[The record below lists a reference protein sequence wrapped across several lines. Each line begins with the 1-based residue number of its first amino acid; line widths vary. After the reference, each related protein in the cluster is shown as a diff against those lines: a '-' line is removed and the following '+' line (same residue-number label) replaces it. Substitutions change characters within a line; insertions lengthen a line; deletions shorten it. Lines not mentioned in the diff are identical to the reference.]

1 MRKRNQEITKEKD
14 KSDRWLLTYA
24 DVMNNLL
31 ILFMVLYAM
40 SVIDAS
46 KFAAL
51 AAELANTFTSVPMT
65 DEATQYNE
73 LVLSNS
79 ALDLLQ
85 EDQQLQEQFDKLYE
99 TINSKLKENGYD
111 QLVSVDKG
119 DNFIRFRFGENVLFY
134 PDSPVI
140 KTNDVPVLKY
150 VGDTLASVNSMIS
163 TIEIGGHTASTGQ
176 KTDSFFSWELS
187 SDRAISVLEYLV
199 TNCYLP
205 ESKMTASGFSRYH
218 PVAKNDT
225 EANRQL
231 NRRVEITITR
241 FSKTKPPASSAA
253 TPDSESTNP
262 PASE

>member
-1 MRKRNQEITKEKD
+1 MRKRNQEGKKEKD
-14 KSDRWLLTYA
+14 NTDRWLLTYA

-51 AAELANTFTSVPMT
+51 AAELANAFSTVPMT
-65 DEATQYNE
+65 NEATQYDE
-73 LVLSNS
+73 LVLNNS

-134 PDSPVI
+134 PDSPI
-140 KTNDVPVLKY
+140 MKTDKVSVLKF
-150 VGDTLASVNSMIS
+150 VGDTLAGVNSLIS
-163 TIEIGGHTASTGQ
+163 TIEIGGHTATTGQ

-187 SDRAISVLEYLV
+187 SDRAIAVLEYLV

-205 ESKMTASGFSRYH
+205 ESKMTATGFSRYH

-225 EANRQL
+225 EANRKL

-241 FSKTKPPASSAA
+241 VIKTKPPASSTAVPAGEASKAA
-253 TPDSESTNP
+253 AAE
-262 PASE
+262 

>member
-1 MRKRNQEITKEKD
+1 MRKRNQEGHKEKD
-14 KSDRWLLTYA
+14 GSERWLLTYA
-24 DVMNNLL
+24 DMMNNLL

-51 AAELANTFTSVPMT
+51 AAELANAFTSTPMT
-65 DEATQYNE
+65 NEATQYDE
-73 LVLSNS
+73 LALSNS
-79 ALDLLQ
+79 DIALLQ
-85 EDQQLQEQFDKLYE
+85 EDQQLQAEFDKLYQ
-99 TINSKLKENGYD
+99 TINAKLKENGYN
-111 QLVSVDKG
+111 QLVSLDKG

-140 KTNDVPVLKY
+140 KTNDAPVLKY
-150 VGDTLASVNSMIS
+150 VGDMLASVNSLIS
-163 TIEIGGHTASTGQ
+163 TIEIGGHTATTGQ

-187 SDRAISVLEYLV
+187 SDRALSVLEYLV
-199 TNCYLP
+199 TNCDLP
-205 ESKMTASGFSRYH
+205 ESKMSASGFSRYH

-241 FSKTKPPASSAA
+241 VTKTKPPASSAV
-253 TPDSESTNP
+253 TPASESTKP
-262 PASE
+262 AASE